1 MKKIL
6 TVIKSFC
13 TFLGSI
19 FLIGGMCSLVVLF
32 FQSKNHEI
40 QNNTALVIDL
50 DNDFTENQQESILQ
64 ELSMKPHMNFLKL
77 LQSIEFAATDK
88 NITSLVAK
96 IDTTNMDLAQ
106 IQELANTILYFRQQG
121 KKTYVYSRGFGS
133 FGGGNKEYYLAT
145 FFDEIYMQPH
155 TYIGLT
161 GLSFEIPFVK
171 EFLDKIGVYPEFFTR
186 YEYKTSMMSFTDTT
200 ISKPYSENLN
210 NLGNSILSVLK
221 TSITENRK
229 LNKDV
234 HDIIN
239 NAPIKASDGVNYNMI
254 DGIMYL
260 SEFEKKLKDEG
271 NKHFVYIED
280 YALGL
285 YPNNEK
291 SYPTIAFL
299 SINGLISNGNSFSDF
314 NGEYTTGSKT
324 IIADIEK
331 IKNINNLKAV
341 IVRINS
347 PGGDYNASDEI
358 YQSLT
363 QLKKDKNIPIIVSQ
377 SGYAASGGYFISL
390 AGDKIVAEPSTITG
404 SIGVLGG
411 KFVLEDLWKK
421 IGINWT
427 DIKFG
432 NNSDMLSLNKKF
444 TKSEQKIFEESLDD
458 VYKDFT
464 SKVIE
469 NRPLKENIENI
480 AKGRI
485 WTGIQAKEIGLVDEI
500 GGYGVAISLAKQK
513 ANIPNDAYFNI
524 VIYPQEKTF
533 SEKIRE
539 LILNPAI
546 NVNEFI
552 SKSGVDIR
560 YLKLFK
566 RLQYDT
572 VLPMFEIN
580 M

>member
-6 TVIKSFC
+6 TVMKSFC
-13 TFLGSI
+13 TFLGGI
-19 FLIGGMCSLVVLF
+19 FLIGGICSLLVFF
-32 FQSKNHEI
+32 FQNKNYKI
-40 QNNTALVIDL
+40 QNNTTLVIDL
-50 DNDFTENQQESILQ
+50 DSTFTENQQESFLQ
-64 ELSMKPHMNFLKL
+64 GLSMKPHMSFFKL

-96 IDTTNMDLAQ
+96 IHTTNMDLAQ
-106 IQELANTILYFRQQG
+106 IQELASTISYFRQQG
-121 KKTYVYSRGFGS
+121 KKAYVYSQGFGS
-133 FGGGNKEYYLAT
+133 FGGGNKEYYLAS

-161 GLSFEIPFVK
+161 GISFEIPFVK
-171 EFLDKIGVYPEFFTR
+171 EFLDKLGIYPEFFTR
-186 YEYKTSMMSFTDTT
+186 YEYKTSMMSFTDTN
-200 ISKPYSENLN
+200 ISKHYSENLS
-210 NLGNSILSVLK
+210 NLGNSVLSVLK
-221 TSITENRK
+221 ASITENRK
-229 LNKDV
+229 LDKDIQY
-234 HDIIN
+234 IID
-239 NAPIKASDGVNYNMI
+239 NAPIKASDGLDFKMI

-271 NKHFVYIED
+271 NKYFVSIED
-280 YALGL
+280 YASGL

-291 SYPTIAFL
+291 GYPTIAFL
-299 SINGLISNGNSFSDF
+299 AINGLISNGNSFSDF
-314 NGEYTTGSKT
+314 NGEYTTGSKSV
-324 IIADIEK
+324 IEDIEK
-331 IKNINNLKAV
+331 IKNLNNLKAL

-358 YQSLT
+358 YQSLM

-390 AGDKIVAEPSTITG
+390 AGNKIVAEPSTITG

-421 IGINWT
+421 IGVNWAG
-427 DIKFG
+427 IKFG

-464 SKVIE
+464 AKVIE
-469 NRPLKENIENI
+469 NRPSITNIDNV
-480 AKGRI
+480 ARGRV

-500 GGYGVAISLAKQK
+500 GGYGVAISLAKQE
-513 ANIPNDAYFNI
+513 ANIPNDAYFNM
-524 VIYPQEKTF
+524 VIYPKEKTF
-533 SEKIRE
+533 SEKIKE
-539 LILNPAI
+539 IILSPNIEA
-546 NVNEFI
+546 NEFI
-552 SKSGVDIR
+552 LKSGVDIR

>member
-1 MKKIL
+1 L
-6 TVIKSFC
+6 
-13 TFLGSI
+13 
-19 FLIGGMCSLVVLF
+19 
-32 FQSKNHEI
+32 
-40 QNNTALVIDL
+40 
-50 DNDFTENQQESILQ
+50 
-64 ELSMKPHMNFLKL
+64 
-77 LQSIEFAATDK
+77 
-88 NITSLVAK
+88 
-96 IDTTNMDLAQ
+96 
-106 IQELANTILYFRQQG
+106 
-121 KKTYVYSRGFGS
+121 
-133 FGGGNKEYYLAT
+133 GGGNKEYYLAT
-145 FFDEIYMQPH
+145 VFDEIYMQPH

-280 YALGL
+280 YASGL

-421 IGINWT
+421 IGINWA

-539 LILNPAI
+539 LILNPTI
-546 NVNEFI
+546 NTNEFI